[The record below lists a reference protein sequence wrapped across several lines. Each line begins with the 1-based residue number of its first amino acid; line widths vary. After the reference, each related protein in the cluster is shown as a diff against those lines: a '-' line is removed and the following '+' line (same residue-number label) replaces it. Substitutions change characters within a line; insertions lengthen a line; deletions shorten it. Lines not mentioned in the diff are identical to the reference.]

1 MKAKTITASNLRS
14 NLATAL
20 NAVSKDDVLIVTR
33 RGKKERAI
41 VDIDKYEDLL
51 AASDP
56 QYLKTIK
63 KAREDYKKGNVVS
76 FNQAF
81 GNL

>member
-1 MKAKTITASNLRS
+1 MGAKTITASNLRS

-20 NAVSKDDVLIVTR
+20 NSVGKNDVLIVTR

-41 VDIDKYEDLL
+41 VDLDKFEDLL
-51 AASDP
+51 AAGDP
-56 QYLKTIK
+56 KYLSSIK
-63 KAREDYKKGNVVS
+63 KAREQYKKGEVVS
-76 FNQAF
+76 FNEAF

>member
-1 MKAKTITASNLRS
+1 MGTRTITASKLRS

-20 NAVSKDDVLIVTR
+20 NSVSKNDVLIITR

-41 VDIDKYEDLL
+41 VDLDKYEDLL

-56 QYLKTIK
+56 IYLESIK
-63 KAREDYKKGNVVS
+63 KAREEYKKGEVVS
-76 FNQAF
+76 FNEAF